1 MYFNHQVD
9 VEMNRRVR
17 ASRRRA
23 TVELKEVIFE
33 KDAIATLTV
42 NRPAALNALN
52 RAVVDDLA
60 RVIRE
65 VRHDPAVRVLIVT
78 GAGDRAFVAGADIAA
93 MAKMSA
99 LEGLEFSRLGHR
111 VLESFEDL
119 AIPVIAAVNG
129 FALGGGLELAMACDL
144 IVASDKAR
152 FGQPE
157 INLALIPGFGGTQ
170 RLPHR
175 IGHAKARELI
185 MTGDMIDAKTAL
197 ELRLVNQVVPAAELM
212 NAARALAQKL
222 ASKSAVALRQ
232 AKAALRA
239 AATMERGC
247 GAALRAGSVC
257 GRVRQR
263 RSRRGHQARSSKSAT
278 PSGNTNSARKI
289 VEATTSSWYV
299 PIAPDAQRPFY
310 RPHRRAKLKQDCHK
324 RIADRH

>member
-185 MTGDMIDAKTAL
+185 MTGDMIDGKTAL

-239 AATMERGC
+239 AATMEQDAG
-247 GAALRAGSVC
+247 LRFEQEAFAVAFGS
-257 GRVRQR
+257 
-263 RSRRGHQARSSKSAT
+263 
-278 PSGNTNSARKI
+278 
-289 VEATTSSWYV
+289 
-299 PIAPDAQRPFY
+299 
-310 RPHRRAKLKQDCHK
+310 
-324 RIADRH
+324 ADRVEGTSAFVEKREAKWQHK